1 MIYFISRQRQ
11 NAGRLQ
17 VNGGFHMEKKRLTRS
32 MSDKKIFGVCGG
44 LAKYFDTDPTII
56 RIIWAVMVLVYGA
69 GLLVYLIAALIMPV
83 GE

>member
-1 MIYFISRQRQ
+1 
-11 NAGRLQ
+11 
-17 VNGGFHMEKKRLTRS
+17 

-44 LAKYFDTDPTII
+44 LARYFDTDPTII

>member
-1 MIYFISRQRQ
+1 
-11 NAGRLQ
+11 
-17 VNGGFHMEKKRLTRS
+17 MEKKRLTRS

-44 LAKYFDTDPTII
+44 LARYFDTDPTII

>member
-1 MIYFISRQRQ
+1 
-11 NAGRLQ
+11 
-17 VNGGFHMEKKRLTRS
+17 MEKKRLTRS